1 MPLEKVSDFRQNFD
15 PYDAYRRAAGEVEAR
30 AVQAR
35 AGLTPEQAAIFSP
48 DLDMAAQAPKSKV
61 DSSYSEPTC
70 RHLGAPLMYVP
81 GNNERIRLVFPRL
94 SGSWQRDVPMLSVR

>member
-35 AGLTPEQAAIFSP
+35 AGLTPEHAAIFSP
-48 DLDMAAQAPKSKV
+48 DLDMAAQAPKSKWIV
-61 DSSYSEPTC
+61 RTPNPPAGI
-70 RHLGAPLMYVP
+70 LG
-81 GNNERIRLVFPRL
+81 RR
-94 SGSWQRDVPMLSVR
+94 